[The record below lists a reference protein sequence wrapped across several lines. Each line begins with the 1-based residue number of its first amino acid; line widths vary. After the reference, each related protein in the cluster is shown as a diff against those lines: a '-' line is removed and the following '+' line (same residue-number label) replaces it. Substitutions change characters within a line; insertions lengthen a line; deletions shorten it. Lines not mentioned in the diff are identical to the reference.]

1 MSEKLL
7 MFCLVSALLLLAGDT
22 GISQEGKIPFKDP
35 APMAATKE
43 EQKILDVL
51 SDMYI
56 NQRRGMMNVQP
67 EDGRMLRLLTEAVG
81 AKHVVEIGTSN
92 GYSGI
97 WFCLALRATRGRL
110 TTYEIDAGRALLARK
125 NFKRA
130 GVDELV
136 TLIEGDAHKEVTKL
150 IKPIDI
156 LFLDADKA
164 GYGDYLDKLLPFVR
178 PGGLILAHNTTNL
191 GSSMRDYIKAVTSN
205 PMLETKFIHK
215 HDQGIGITLKKRVQR
230 SSGKT
235 RQQDHQGPDLDV
247 EFVPTPQNVV
257 DKMLE
262 LANVKKD
269 DLVYDLGCGDG
280 RIVVTAAKRFGCKAV
295 GFDID
300 PQRVKE
306 SLENVEKN
314 NVGHLVSIEQKDI
327 FTLDLSKASVVTLYL
342 LPELNVKLIPQLK
355 KLKPGSRIVSH
366 DFAIKRVKPDKVVKL
381 RSDEDND
388 RHKVYL
394 WTSPLKMKKRTQRNK
409 RASDQGQ

>member
-1 MSEKLL
+1 MPKKSL
-7 MFCLVSALLLLAGDT
+7 MVWLVTTVLFAAGGT
-22 GISQEGKIPFKDP
+22 SISQEGKVPFKDP
-35 APMAATKE
+35 APMPATKE

-110 TTYEIDAGRALLARK
+110 TTYEIDAGRASLARE

-130 GVDELV
+130 GVDGLV
-136 TLIEGDAHKEVTKL
+136 TLIEGDAHEEVTKL

-156 LFLDADKA
+156 LHLDADKA
-164 GYGDYLDKLLPFVR
+164 GYLDYLDKLLPFVR

-215 HDQGIGITLKKRVQR
+215 HDQGIGITLKKRTSPTPKAVD
-230 SSGKT
+230 SKVKK
-235 RQQDHQGPDLDV
+235 GPTPDV
-247 EFVPTPQNVV
+247 VFVPTPQNVV

-295 GFDID
+295 GYDID
-300 PQRVKE
+300 PQRVEE
-306 SLENVEKN
+306 SLENVERN

-342 LPELNVKLIPQLK
+342 LPDLNVKLIPQLQ

-366 DFAIKRVKPDKVVKL
+366 DFRMKGVKPDKVVKL
-381 RSDEDND
+381 YSDEDND
-388 RHKVYL
+388 RHKIYL
-394 WTSPLKMKKRTQRNK
+394 WTSPLKMKEKTQRNK
-409 RASDQGQ
+409 RTSDEAQ